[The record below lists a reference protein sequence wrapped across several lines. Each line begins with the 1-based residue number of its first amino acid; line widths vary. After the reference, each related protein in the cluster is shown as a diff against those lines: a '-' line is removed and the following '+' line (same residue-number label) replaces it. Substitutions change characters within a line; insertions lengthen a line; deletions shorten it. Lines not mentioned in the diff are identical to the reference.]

1 MKSGLSILLLL
12 TALALSVM
20 SWAQC
25 PEDPVDLGECDT
37 LHVEAYPPDLLFT
50 GPGHLVRVPILVT
63 HDLAEIVDS
72 IVGFAVPLWYSHS
85 NPSRYC
91 SLSEYWNTTTM
102 LWPAPD
108 FSTRSIFRHIVEGPD
123 TLYHNRMADL
133 GADFSGREWNWV
145 TLHVASD
152 SSWYYNYFGPPRFW
166 LALCPTGPEDQ
177 WWWEGYKTLLATM
190 TFKLEDTMTIC
201 IDSCFWPPA
210 SNLSFDRHDGKLYV
224 PRLTLPYCFS
234 VSTFRAR
241 GDTNA
246 DGIIDVADVVY
257 LLNYLFKGG
266 PAPVPLWTADT
277 NGDDLVEVADVV
289 YLLNYLFKGGP
300 PPGG

>member
-1 MKSGLSILLLL
+1 MKRSLSIFLLL

-25 PEDPVDLGECDT
+25 PEDTVDLGECDT

-63 HDLAEIVDS
+63 HDLAEIEDS
-72 IVGFAVPLWYSHS
+72 IMGFIVPLWCSHT
-85 NPSRYC
+85 NPSKYC

-108 FSTRSIFRHIVEGPD
+108 FSTRSIFRHIVEGTD
-123 TLYHNRMADL
+123 TLHHNRMASL
-133 GADFSGREWNWV
+133 AADFSFREWDFKVLN
-145 TLHVASD
+145 LESG
-152 SSWYYNYFGPPRFW
+152 SNFW
-166 LALCPTGPEDQ
+166 LVISPTGPEDQ
-177 WWWEGYKTLLATM
+177 RWWEGYRTLLATA

-210 SNLSFDRHDGKLYV
+210 SNLIFGRYDAELYI

-234 VSTFRAR
+234 VSSFRAR

-246 DGIIDVADVVY
+246 DGIVDVADVVY

-277 NGDDLVEVADVV
+277 NRDDLVELADVV

-300 PPGG
+300 PPGC